1 MDLAVIKGTMPKR
14 RVSKKE
20 LKAPDE
26 VQTRLSKV
34 VNFLLAHRHWV
45 ATGLIS
51 VILIGSGTYLWQ
63 RQRMKRE
70 EASSWMLSQ
79 ALREEGEKRIATL
92 GELIERYPG
101 TSSAVLA
108 HLFRARAQME
118 GGRWQEAEKDLR
130 YLLGRAPEALRAEAR
145 CMMADV
151 LRGKGEEEEAMA
163 FLQKC
168 QEEGRG
174 WIDPYAL
181 FKEAL
186 LNDLRGRKEEA
197 LKAYERVLPLLPP
210 GELNLFVRLRVEEL
224 SGS

>member
-20 LKAPDE
+20 LNAPDE

-45 ATGLIS
+45 AAGLIS

-130 YLLGRAPEALRAEAR
+130 YLLGRAPEPLRAEAR

-151 LRGKGEEEEAMA
+151 LREKGEEEEAMA

-210 GELNLFVRLRVEEL
+210 GELNLFVRLRVKEL